1 MKKKNIVM
9 SLICSAAILSNMFM
23 AAAIPASA
31 DEAEKI
37 RTYTF
42 TNDGIKTDDDGD
54 GAAIDGTS
62 LTISKYG
69 YYRVTGAC
77 DNGSIKVKKG
87 VSAIVELN
95 DLSLKN
101 ETSAPLVCAKN
112 SKADIIVTGTV
123 SLEDTVKN
131 SEDYWL
137 DQGKTEEDEEV
148 DNAENAVIKL
158 KGASEVDFSGDG
170 VLNIKAHA
178 KNGIKS
184 GATLDAELEEE
195 LAADPESD
203 YYAYLTMN
211 ELTVN
216 IDTTDVYIP
225 ESDDSTGS
233 AIEDLFGQWGGGMQ
247 QSTNT
252 YGDGINAESCL
263 NIESGVYNIKAGDDA
278 IHCDYTLNIGTED
291 GENDA
296 LDINIEQCNEG
307 IEAPNLNFYSGD
319 IDINASDDAINA
331 ANSDLTAQSY
341 QFELNFYGGDIY
353 AASTGDDS
361 IDSNGRINS
370 YGGKIIAI
378 AGPNGNAFDTGLDD
392 DKSVDDSFNIYGGT
406 ILGIGQTNMAVQPS
420 SASTQGWAVWSGG
433 NSGRGGNPG
442 RPGSRSNP
450 SGDGMLDD
458 LDFKSTDLGFDDDFE
473 FPEIDPPELEFDD
486 SDRPSFSDVDFPG
499 FPFDDS
505 DRPSMSDIDF
515 PGNPFDDSDRPSM
528 PGFDPW
534 GTSNS
539 GSYGVFTE
547 ETAGKITLTSGET
560 TGIAVGSAPNVT
572 ANSDVKVIYDGK
584 TEVIGTKALSSANY
598 VIFSGDVGEKEA
610 KSTDSA
616 DAKDTDT
623 AEESTAKYTAS
634 FDIKNGSIT
643 VFTDGTY
650 QSAVQNQTTANAVIA
665 KGTTDKKESVT
676 FAVVPDVGYELT
688 EENIKIEGKY
698 GEIQNV
704 GDWTSNIY
712 TYKVTDVESDLKITI
727 TPTEAQAKEEDGHKV
742 TFEIENGT
750 VTLYTSMLTDG
761 GIPNQTYGYTYEDFW
776 SMFTEPDRNSYEHLY
791 FTVVPNDGY
800 TLESVDDI
808 TVEGTATGIRDTH
821 NEMFDKAV
829 VYEVYGVEG
838 DVVVKIKL
846 TPTGEAP
853 STDTSADTKTSDT
866 EKPDTETPDTETDT
880 HEDAEGFIGTFVVEG
895 GKAQI
900 TTYQTQDYEN
910 GAVNQT
916 SAAARDSKTGEIVT
930 DGSGQINFTVNTEEG
945 YKVASVTATEGAYK
959 NIKGPDDTGLENTY
973 RITKITDNLTIT
985 ITLSKD
991 AATDTETSDTEA
1003 SDTEKETPDDAEGF
1017 TGTFVIE
1024 GGSASI
1030 TTYKTQDYTQGE
1042 ENQTSAAARDSETG
1056 EIMTDGSGQI
1066 NFTVVPEEGYK
1077 VESVTATE
1085 GAYKNVKGPED
1096 TGLEN
1101 TYRVTKITDNLTI
1114 TVTLAKDSETTQSDT
1129 DTKEPDT
1136 DTEPV
1141 TDTDKEGGDGED
1153 TVGILFGD
1161 IDLDDSVTSADALLL
1176 LRQTSGLTTLTVE
1189 NLLGADV
1196 NSDTAIDS
1204 ADALLILRFSAG
1216 FSDEGSLAGVRVLT
1230 TK

>member
-9 SLICSAAILSNMFM
+9 SMICSAAILSNMFM
-23 AAAIPASA
+23 AAALPASA

-37 RTYTF
+37 RTFTF

-54 GAAIDGTS
+54 GAKIDGTS

-69 YYRVTGAC
+69 YYRVTGSC
-77 DNGSIKVKKG
+77 EDGSIKVKKG

-95 DLSLKN
+95 DLTLKS
-101 ETSAPLVCAKN
+101 ESSAPLVCAKN
-112 SKADIIVTGTV
+112 SNADIIVKGKV
-123 SLEDTVKN
+123 ALEDTVKN

-137 DQGKTEEDEEV
+137 DQGKTEDDEEV

-158 KGASEVDFSGDG
+158 KGASKVNFSGDG
-170 VLNIKAHA
+170 ELTVTAHA

-203 YYAYLTMN
+203 YFASLTMN

-233 AIEDLFGQWGGGMQ
+233 AIEDIFGQWGGGMQ
-247 QSTNT
+247 ENSTNT

-263 NIESGVYNIKAGDDA
+263 NIESGVYNINAGDDA

-433 NSGRGGNPG
+433 NSGRDGDWT
-442 RPGSRSNP
+442 RPGSKSSLNG
-450 SGDGMLDD
+450 SGEAFDN
-458 LDFKSTDLGFDDDFE
+458 DFK
-473 FPEIDPPELEFDD
+473 
-486 SDRPSFSDVDFPG
+486 RPTMP
-499 FPFDDS
+499 
-505 DRPSMSDIDF
+505 DIDF
-515 PGNPFDDSDRPSM
+515 EPVEVDVDDSFGDFKRPTMPDIDFEAVEVDVDDSFGDFERPTM
-528 PGFDPW
+528 PGFDLW
-534 GTSNS
+534 GDNEK
-539 GSYGVFTE
+539 SYGLFTK
-547 ETAGKITLTSGET
+547 ETAGKLTLTSGET
-560 TGIAVGSAPNVT
+560 TGIAVGNAPNVK
-572 ANSDVKVIYDGK
+572 AKSDVKVIYDGE
-584 TEVIGTKALSSANY
+584 TELIGTKAVNSANY
-598 VIFSGDVGEKEA
+598 VIFSGKVGEQEDKN
-610 KSTDSA
+610 
-616 DAKDTDT
+616 TDT

-634 FDIKNGSIT
+634 FNIKNGSIT

-665 KGTTDKKESVT
+665 KDTTDKKESVT

-750 VTLYTSMLTDG
+750 VTLYTSMLTEG

-800 TLESVDDI
+800 ALESVDDI

-829 VYEVYGVEG
+829 VYEVYGVES
-838 DVVVKIKL
+838 DVVIKIKL
-846 TPTGEAP
+846 VSTGEAP
-853 STDTSADTKTSDT
+853 STDTKSSDT
-866 EKPDTETPDTETDT
+866 ETPDTETPDTDTPDTETPDTETDT
-880 HEDAEGFIGTFVVEG
+880 PDAPESFTGTFVVEG
-895 GKAQI
+895 G
-900 TTYQTQDYEN
+900 N
-910 GAVNQT
+910 
-916 SAAARDSKTGEIVT
+916 
-930 DGSGQINFTVNTEEG
+930 
-945 YKVASVTATEGAYK
+945 
-959 NIKGPDDTGLENTY
+959 
-973 RITKITDNLTIT
+973 
-985 ITLSKD
+985 
-991 AATDTETSDTEA
+991 
-1003 SDTEKETPDDAEGF
+1003 
-1017 TGTFVIE
+1017 
-1024 GGSASI
+1024 ASI

-1042 ENQTSAAARDSETG
+1042 ENQTSAVARDSKTG

-1066 NFTVVPEEGYK
+1066 NFTVVPEKGYK

-1085 GAYKNVKGPED
+1085 GAYKNVKGPDD

-1114 TVTLAKDSETTQSDT
+1114 TVTLAKDSETTEPET
-1129 DTKEPDT
+1129 DTTEPDT
-1136 DTEPV
+1136 DTTKPD
-1141 TDTDKEGGDGED
+1141 TDTTEPDTDTTKPDTDTSEPGTDTEPASDTDDGEKKD
-1153 TVGILFGD
+1153 TVSILYGD
-1161 IDLDDSVTSADALLL
+1161 IDLDGQVTSADALLL
-1176 LRQTSGLTTLTVE
+1176 LRHSSGLTTLTVG
-1189 NLLGADV
+1189 NLQGADV
-1196 NSDTAIDS
+1196 NQDKAYDS

-1216 FSDEGSLAGVRVLT
+1216 LSDEGSLAGVKVT
-1230 TK
+1230 TTI